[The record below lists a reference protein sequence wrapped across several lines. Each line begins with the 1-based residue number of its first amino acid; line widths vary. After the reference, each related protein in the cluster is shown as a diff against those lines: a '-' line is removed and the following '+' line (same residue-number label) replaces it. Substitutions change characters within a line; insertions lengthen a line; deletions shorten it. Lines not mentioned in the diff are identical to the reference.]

1 MRSVP
6 AIRVAV
12 LLCRTFLLYLHGLA
26 LEEGEVVEPS
36 SLHVTIM
43 GLAWQEA
50 CDR

>member
-6 AIRVAV
+6 AVRVAV
-12 LLCRTFLLYLHGLA
+12 LLLYLHGLA
-26 LEEGEVVEPS
+26 LEDGEVVEPS